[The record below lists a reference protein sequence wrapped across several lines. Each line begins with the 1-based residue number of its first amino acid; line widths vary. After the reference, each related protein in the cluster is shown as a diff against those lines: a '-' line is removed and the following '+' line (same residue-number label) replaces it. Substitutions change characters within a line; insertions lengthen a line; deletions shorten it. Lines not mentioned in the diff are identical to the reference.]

1 MTWVIL
7 NCVLPE
13 IAEEV
18 HVKHFATAEFLFCR
32 NFLYFACAYIYCY
45 ETRTKG
51 ISLAGLH
58 EIIKIDVSI
67 KRMQGIFIIFWCTHL
82 NYQFQ
87 EFFYWWIIFFM
98 LRSLN
103 LWDCWIDAKIIIGI
117 FNVKKDIWMM
127 CALHLNPFGLDLKN
141 KSREMPWTKAIK
153 VPNYGNVKTCI
164 PFL

>member
-1 MTWVIL
+1 MLNIL
-7 NCVLPE
+7 WLLNFYFVVNLCILLVHTY
-13 IAEEV
+13 IAMKLEPRAFHWLV
-18 HVKHFATAEFLFCR
+18 FMKLSRLMFQSRGCKVYSQ
-32 NFLYFACAYIYCY
+32 YFDAH
-45 ETRTKG
+45 
-51 ISLAGLH
+51 ISTTSFR
-58 EIIKIDVSI
+58 V
-67 KRMQGIFIIFWCTHL
+67 
-82 NYQFQ
+82 
-87 EFFYWWIIFFM
+87 FFYWWIIFFM
-98 LRSLN
+98 VRSLN